1 MYSFLNLLSQQYPDL
16 SIMDLMN
23 LILLITVGKNV
34 LYMCV
39 CMDLIGIYTAVYMIN
54 TGIPFSK
61 DSILFVNTRKRGE
74 KNE

>member
-16 SIMDLMN
+16 SIMVMN

-39 CMDLIGIYTAVYMIN
+39 CTDLIGIYTAVYMIN
-54 TGIPFSK
+54 TGIPVSK
-61 DSILFVNTRKRGE
+61 DCICEYKEKRRK
-74 KNE
+74 N